1 MPDFSSNEF
10 SAHLHAAQKAAKLAG
25 TLLMEKM
32 GSAQVWEKGPGDWV
46 TAADFAA
53 QELIKQALANE
64 FPRIEF
70 LGEEDS
76 QTKGNGCPGLKA
88 AGKEQD
94 VGNCQSMGT
103 SVSLSDSIQVLSG
116 NSSHLDHASQLGQ
129 LSWIVDP
136 LDGTV
141 NFIHQLP
148 SFSVSIGLVE
158 SSASCAP
165 VSPEQILVGVVYDP
179 MLDECFTAVKQQG
192 ATLNGNPIHASGCST
207 LETALTV
214 FSIGRKSSVDDGDI
228 RRMLNV
234 MQSPASLRR
243 LGSAALNLSY
253 VAAGR
258 IDAYWASNL
267 KPWDIAA
274 GWLIAKEA
282 GGMLRGLEQRPLDV
296 MNPNFCCAAT
306 WELWNQLSPLLDVSE
321 TE

>member
-1 MPDFSSNEF
+1 MPEFSSNDF
-10 SAHLHAAQKAAKLAG
+10 SAHLQAAQNAAKLAG

-53 QELIKQALANE
+53 QELIKQALASE
-64 FPRIEF
+64 FPLIGF
-70 LGEEDS
+70 LGEEDVRSRDKRLQSPKAIEKKQNFGNS
-76 QTKGNGCPGLKA
+76 QPLGNA
-88 AGKEQD
+88 APRF
-94 VGNCQSMGT
+94 
-103 SVSLSDSIQVLSG
+103 DSIQALSG
-116 NSSHLDHASQLGQ
+116 NPDHSGQLNQ

-148 SFSVSIGLVE
+148 SFSVSIGLVD
-158 SSASCAP
+158 SPTSHSLVVA
-165 VSPEQILVGVVYDP
+165 PEQILVGVVYDP
-179 MLDECFTAVKQQG
+179 MLDECFTAVKQHG
-192 ATLNGNPIHASGCST
+192 AYLNGNPIHASECST

-214 FSIGRKSSVDDGDI
+214 FSIGKKTSLDDVDI

-234 MQSPASLRR
+234 MQSPAAMRR

-274 GWLIAKEA
+274 GWLIATEA
-282 GGMLRGLEQRPLDV
+282 GGMLHGLEQCSLDV
-296 MNPNFCCAAT
+296 MNPDFCCTAT
-306 WELWNQLSPLLDVSE
+306 RELWNQLNPLLDVS
-321 TE
+321 